1 MYTPGSSAGVTPA
14 SWTLL
19 QPCCPT
25 PRPGREAELPRKH
38 ARHVTLVGETGLRGR
53 RRERNAV
60 ANQHPRTLGA
70 AAQQPRVGRQPIGS
84 LEAAQNLIAA
94 QSREPGQVCETRAP
108 RRIVGEALADL
119 LELAGW
125 RIAPPRRAMPR
136 HQAYATCD
144 QRFLECQRIHRSR
157 VWRAIV
163 PALETRKQTLED
175 PEERRVCDHRTSD
188 LGASPLGRREGRHH
202 VHIDID
208 DAPAPRGRAE
218 RPAVMNFTGIS
229 CDDLAGVPAHD
240 AATTEPLLRAVFQE
254 PESKGV
260 VPVPVELQR
269 AVDMRAVDALER

>member
-84 LEAAQNLIAA
+84 LEAAQHLIAA
-94 QSREPGQVCETRAP
+94 QPREPGQVCETRASP
-108 RRIVGEALADL
+108 RIVSEALADL
-119 LELAGW
+119 LEVRGW

-144 QRFLECQRIHRSR
+144 QRFLECQGIHRLR

-163 PALETRKQTLED
+163 PALETGKQTLQD
-175 PEERRVCDHRTSD
+175 PEEHSVFDHRTRD
-188 LGASPLGRREGRHH
+188 LGVPGLGCREGRHH
-202 VHIDID
+202 VHVDID

-218 RPAVMNFTGIS
+218 RPAIMDFTGIG

-240 AATTEPLLRAVFQE
+240 TAATEPLLRAVFQE
-254 PESKGV
+254 PESERV
-260 VPVPVELQR
+260 VPVPAELLG
-269 AVDMRAVDALER
+269 AVDVAR

>member
-157 VWRAIV
+157 GGVR
-163 PALETRKQTLED
+163 LF
-175 PEERRVCDHRTSD
+175 HRS
-188 LGASPLGRREGRHH
+188 RRENRPCRIRKSIGSAITGL
-202 VHIDID
+202 VIS
-208 DAPAPRGRAE
+208 ACPRSG
-218 RPAVMNFTGIS
+218 AV
-229 CDDLAGVPAHD
+229 
-240 AATTEPLLRAVFQE
+240 R
-254 PESKGV
+254 V
-260 VPVPVELQR
+260 VITSTST
-269 AVDMRAVDALER
+269 